1 MLCYSAA
8 LLRNTSLVF
17 LSEVNFLSLLYYIY
31 IKENTRDMQL
41 ERCGKVKDL
50 GVIIDSKLT
59 FEDHIT
65 EQKSLAN
72 ANVKRATAVH
82 V

>member
-1 MLCYSAA
+1 MLKLNLTKCSI
-8 LLRNTSLVF
+8 
-17 LSEVNFLSLLYYIY
+17 LSVKRKDPILYDYY

-59 FEDHIT
+59 FKDHIT
-65 EQKSLAN
+65 EQESCAIAKMTTQGALYT
-72 ANVKRATAVH
+72 VP
-82 V
+82 